1 MDERSFGGGDR
12 MPDNGQQAGAGLR
25 PTCDDW
31 EHGYFAVKTTSVDA
45 TADDL
50 PVDPHDLRVVPF
62 LAALNDD
69 DLVLLASQARREM
82 VPAQTTLCRR
92 GEASDT
98 LIVVERGCILLYVDR
113 PGDPAGIVRI
123 VCPGETFGECSLL
136 TRNRSV
142 VTAETFDPSTLI
154 LIPADPLRALVDQR
168 FDAAVA
174 VLGHVSVRLRRLLAQ
189 VSSLK
194 TRTTAQRL
202 AAHLASRTTATE
214 GPAEVPLRYGK
225 GLLARELG
233 MQPETFSRAMMK
245 LQSFGVRYRRSH
257 DAFFVEDVARL
268 RRFCEEDGDG

>member
-1 MDERSFGGGDR
+1 MPDDGQAGGGF
-12 MPDNGQQAGAGLR
+12 R
-25 PTCDDW
+25 PANDDW
-31 EHGYFAVKTTSVDA
+31 QRGYFAVKTTSVDA
-45 TADDL
+45 AADDL
-50 PVDPHDLRVVPF
+50 PVDPHDLKVVPF
-62 LAALNDD
+62 LAALDD
-69 DLVLLASQARREM
+69 SDLALLASQARREV

-92 GEASDT
+92 GESGDT

-136 TRNRSV
+136 ARSRSV
-142 VTAETFDPSTLI
+142 VTAETFDPSALI
-154 LIPADPLRALVDQR
+154 LIPAEPLRALIEQR
-168 FDAAVA
+168 FDVAVA
-174 VLGHVSVRLRRLLAQ
+174 VLGHVSVRLRHLVAQ

-194 TRTTAQRL
+194 TRTTTQRL
-202 AAHLASRTTATE
+202 AAHLVARTTAME
-214 GPAEVPLRYGK
+214 GSAEVPLRYGK